1 MLKIGKRDAAGLSTG
16 HANKSQA
23 SDAELFGAI
32 RDELD
37 ARTAG
42 AASSPD
48 ASDLGTA
55 ITLVNELKAL
65 NNAAAGASQLF
76 EK

>member
-1 MLKIGKRDAAGLSTG
+1 MLKIGQRKAAGLSDG
-16 HANKSQA
+16 HANKNQA
-23 SDAELFGAI
+23 SDRELFGAI

-42 AASSPD
+42 TAVQVD
-48 ASDLGTA
+48 AVDLPTA
-55 ITLVNELKAL
+55 IALVNELKGL
-65 NNAAAGASQLF
+65 NNAAAGASKLF